1 MPRQLVFDLVPP
13 PSYAR
18 DDFLV
23 SDSNAEAHEIVT
35 RWPDWPAPLLML
47 IGPAGSGKSHLAAI
61 WARQA
66 GAEIGRPDDLAGVS
80 GQGAVLVE
88 DADRAGFAEDT
99 LFHLI
104 NRVRGA
110 GGTLLLTARTPPD
123 LWGVKTPDLLSR
135 LRNAPTVPIAEP
147 DAALLAALLIKLFTD
162 RQIRID
168 EDVVAYAARHCDPN
182 FDAVHRFVAAV
193 DEESLAAGRRIT
205 RPLAARILAAAAE
218 AGDED

>member
-1 MPRQLVFDLVPP
+1 MSRQLVFDLVPP
-13 PSYAR
+13 PSYAS

-23 SDSNAEAHEIVT
+23 AATNAEAHEVVT
-35 RWPDWPAPLLML
+35 RWPQWPAALMML

-66 GAEIGRPDDLAGVS
+66 QAEVARPGDIAAAAG
-80 GQGAVLVE
+80 GGAVLVE
-88 DADRAGFAEDT
+88 DADRAGYGEDA

-104 NRVRGA
+104 NRVHGA
-110 GGTLLLTARTPPD
+110 GGTLLLTARTRPD
-123 LWGVKTPDLLSR
+123 LWGVRTPDLLSR
-135 LRNAPTVPIAEP
+135 LRLAPTVPIAQP
-147 DAALLAALLIKLFTD
+147 DAALLTLLLIKLFTD

-168 EDVVAYAARHCDPN
+168 EEVVAYAARHCDPS

-205 RPLAARILAAAAE
+205 RPLAARILAQSATA
-218 AGDED
+218 D